1 MRAPGSLAL
10 TALLLASAAA
20 SAQVAPEPSMTTAD
34 LHGSYLVQAH
44 LAVPEDQFLLGGMLR
59 FPITEDLDLGA
70 RVGVGFVD
78 GGEDYVWIGG
88 DGRYALI
95 TQRFT
100 GAGPT
105 YNLTFHSGL
114 GVVTGSGLTRWK
126 IPVGFPTGLTF
137 GLVSGSLEVYT
148 HPRLELGFQSGAGD
162 DSDLAVTI
170 DLGGHWRTG
179 STLGV
184 LAAVRF
190 GDGIFDESDRG
201 VFGAGISARF

>member
-1 MRAPGSLAL
+1 MRASGSLAL
-10 TALLLASAAA
+10 GALLLASTAA

-34 LHGSYLVQAH
+34 LYGSHLIQAH
-44 LAVPEDQFLLGGMLR
+44 FAVPQNQFLLGGMLR
-59 FPITEDLDLGA
+59 FPLTDDFDLGA
-70 RVGVGFVD
+70 RAGVGFVEGSD
-78 GGEDYVWIGG
+78 DYVWIGG

-95 TQRFT
+95 AQQLT
-100 GAGPT
+100 GAGPS
-105 YNLTFHSGL
+105 YNLTFHTGL

-137 GLVSGSLEVYT
+137 GLVRGSLEIYT

-170 DLGGHWRTG
+170 DLGGYWRTG
-179 STLGV
+179 SALGV
-184 LAAVRF
+184 IAAIRF
-190 GDGIFDESDRG
+190 GDGIFGEGDRG